1 MPDFSR
7 LHPYTVLLYFLSV
20 LVYSMVFMH
29 PLFVAANVVLSFV
42 ACMCLCPRETAASI
56 KYTIGFSMLI
66 MLLNP
71 FFSTGGETVLFTYFG
86 RNYTLQALVY
96 GAVMAGIFI
105 CSINWFSAMGKVIS
119 TEKFLFLFGGRFP
132 NICTVLTMV
141 MGLVPF
147 FQKKLMEIDRAQ
159 GTIRQDKGF
168 KNSFQS
174 LNSAVSY
181 AFEHAI
187 GLSVSMKNRGF
198 GSGRTTRFSDYRF
211 RKYDFL
217 TLFIILILNASV
229 VANLFAYAV
238 NIQLIPVIVL
248 PVPGTEQ
255 LIGGICFFL
264 LLLLPTAM
272 YILKEL
278 QWQYLKSKI

>member
-1 MPDFSR
+1 MPDFFK
-7 LHPYTVLLYFLSV
+7 LHPYTVLLYFVSV

-29 PLFVAANVVLSFV
+29 PLFVGINVVLSFV
-42 ACMCLCPRETAASI
+42 ACICLCPKETAASA
-56 KYTIGFSMLI
+56 KYTIGFGILI
-66 MLLNP
+66 MVLNP

-96 GAVMAGIFI
+96 GAVMASIFI

-132 NICTVLTMV
+132 NLCTVLTMV

-159 GTIRQDKGF
+159 GTIRQNTGF
-168 KNSFQS
+168 KHAFQS

-211 RKYDFL
+211 RKYDFI
-217 TLFIILILNASV
+217 TLFIIVILNVSV
-229 VANLFAYAV
+229 VVNLFEYAV
-238 NIQLIPVIVL
+238 DIHLIPAIVIPL
-248 PVPGTEQ
+248 PHTEQ
-255 LIGGICFFL
+255 VIGGVCFGV
-264 LLLLPTAM
+264 LLLLPTIM
-272 YILKEL
+272 YIIKEL